1 MKEENYLQ
9 HVSLV
14 LTRRIIFLRTDEF
27 DLHFFPVT
35 WCWAVAFNTFAE
47 IVGFCFFPLSSNYTE
62 LLFAKPGLA
71 KRTSTNCDVK
81 GFSNIFF
88 GLKIFFFGCFLL
100 WAKVIL
106 CSVLAYRKHQY
117 LKASFAEKL
126 SRKSAFAIC
135 EALL

>member
-14 LTRRIIFLRTDEF
+14 LTRRIFFLRTDEF

-62 LLFAKPGLA
+62 LLCAKPGLA
-71 KRTSTNCDVK
+71 KRTSTNCGVK

-88 GLKIFFFGCFLL
+88 GLKIFFWLL
-100 WAKVIL
+100 FVVGKGNSLL
-106 CSVLAYRKHQY
+106 CISVS
-117 LKASFAEKL
+117 KAPVS
-126 SRKSAFAIC
+126 
-135 EALL
+135 